1 MLSTLK
7 GNGRI
12 WIYSADR
19 ALSAPEAVEIKKRLA
34 SFCNDWSAHGSRLA
48 ADFNIVYNQ
57 IMMLGVDEE
66 VAEATGC
73 SIDKATDIFK
83 QIDEEFQLDLFNR
96 MNLFFVQN
104 ERLRLVKLADINQA
118 YRSGLVREDTIFL
131 DNSIS
136 TRSHLD
142 ERWQLPFKDSWMFK
156 KVKLPAS
163 R

>member
-1 MLSTLK
+1 MFPTLG

-12 WIYSADR
+12 WIYAADR
-19 ALSAPEAVEIKKRLA
+19 ALSATEAIEINRRLA
-34 SFCNDWSAHGSRLA
+34 SFCKDWLAHGSRLA

-57 IMMLGVDEE
+57 IVLLAVDEE

-73 SIDKATDIFK
+73 SIDKATEIFK

-104 ERLRLVKLADINQA
+104 EKLRVVKLVDVNKL
-118 YRSGLVREDTIFL
+118 YRSGLISEDTTFL

-136 TRSHLD
+136 TRVDLD
-142 ERWQLPFKDSWMFK
+142 ERWQLPFKDSWAFK
-156 KVKLPAS
+156 KVKS
-163 R
+163 FVSN